1 MDSKTNSIF
10 QIVRSALSLFQ
21 EKGFDATSIREIA
34 SASGVS
40 LGMVN
45 HYFGNKEFL
54 GTKCLE
60 LLSEYAMSGISS
72 VAPLEEDPI
81 LNDLLCVRALYKY
94 LTLHGYELFYQD
106 SLKNDFFFKYLSD
119 KPTVL
124 IRLLSK
130 QYNIEASEDEIQ
142 LYSRYMPYMMEK
154 TLVLKKAEGLF
165 TTIDGEHIPYLI
177 VSTALH
183 HFIPEKDVACRDAES
198 IRIAEEL
205 VAPLLPVIP
214 DDFLMD
220 FVSRYIQKLETTNAS
235 QKASWIRKM
244 NTI

>member
-10 QIVRSALSLFQ
+10 QIIRSALSLFQ

-106 SLKNDFFFKYLSD
+106 SLKNDFFFKR
-119 KPTVL
+119 
-124 IRLLSK
+124 ISK
-130 QYNIEASEDEIQ
+130 YAAGSTLFIDYAIQ
-142 LYSRYMPYMMEK
+142 
-154 TLVLKKAEGLF
+154 
-165 TTIDGEHIPYLI
+165 YLI
-177 VSTALH
+177 ESEVYTGNQPNGKRLVYAHPVTDGTA
-183 HFIPEKDVACRDAES
+183 V
-198 IRIAEEL
+198 
-205 VAPLLPVIP
+205 
-214 DDFLMD
+214 M
-220 FVSRYIQKLETTNAS
+220 
-235 QKASWIRKM
+235 
-244 NTI
+244 